1 MRDEDLPHELA
12 VSPHVSRLPMAM
24 RNLLRRPG
32 RSIMT
37 GAAVAISMALLVSMF
52 SVSEGIKDSAEA
64 PLLESREDLVVA
76 PDQGM
81 IEMSHAMAAD
91 LTSWGEVDFATP
103 ALYHDLRTL
112 LPPKEPGDPGRLK
125 TVEAFG
131 IIPDEFW
138 DLMGQEERKRFDQD
152 QWFEH
157 GNDPHFGTG
166 EYDGPFTG
174 EILLSKNLQKEG
186 IEVGHTLP
194 AYGTNSRTFD
204 LTVVGFFDHEF
215 SGVGYIGDLSFA
227 IMHISELQN
236 MTGLAF
242 EEDAQGRRVVDL
254 TDGVSVALT
263 KEAVKDGQEEEVA
276 DRIRETWP
284 EHEDDVFTKTD
295 QLELIRQETVLAE
308 IFYLAVG
315 SVSMFIGMLFVAT
328 IMIVSVIERT
338 REIGMLR
345 AIGISRRTVF
355 TQVLT
360 ESMILVLLG
369 ALIGIA
375 PGYCG
380 AVWAAGRITGI
391 LHRLRGPGPVLDPG
405 GGGAVRHVPRLR
417 GREDEHSEGH
427 HQREMRRKWE
437 IGRRRYR
444 WTWAKEMGAR
454 PSGCTT

>member
-1 MRDEDLPHELA
+1 MTVREEDRPHGLA
-12 VSPHVSRLPMAM
+12 VSAPVSRLPVAV

-37 GAAVAISMALLVSMF
+37 VAAVAISMALLVSMF
-52 SVSEGIKDSAEA
+52 SVSEGIKASAEA

-81 IEMSHAMAAD
+81 IEGAHDMAGD
-91 LTSWGEVDFATP
+91 LTAWEEVDFATP
-103 ALYHDLRTL
+103 VLYHDMRIG
-112 LPPKEPGDPGRLK
+112 LPPKEPGDPVRPK

-131 IIPDEFW
+131 VIPDDFW
-138 DLMGQEERKRFDQD
+138 DLMGEDERDRFDPD

-157 GNDPHFGTG
+157 GDDPHFGTG

-174 EILLSKNLQKEG
+174 EILLSKNLKKEG
-186 IEVGHTLP
+186 IDVGHRLP
-194 AYGTNSRTFD
+194 AYGTNARFFN

-215 SGVGYIGDLSFA
+215 SGVGVIGDLSFA
-227 IMHISELQN
+227 ILHLSELQN

-254 TDGVSVALT
+254 ADGISVALT
-263 KEAVKDGQEEEVA
+263 RDAVKEGLEDEVA
-276 DRIRETWP
+276 DRIRDTWP
-284 EHEDDVFTKTD
+284 EHEDDVYTKTD
-295 QLELIRQETVLAE
+295 QLELIRQESVLAE

-355 TQVLT
+355 NQVLT
-360 ESMILVLLG
+360 ESMVLVLLG

-375 PGYCG
+375 PGYFG
-380 AVWAAGRITGI
+380 AVWAAERISEDVGVDIALGFSTGFIAQALFWI
-391 LHRLRGPGPVLDPG
+391 LMV
-405 GGGAVRHVPRLR
+405 GAVFAMYPAYVAVRMNIVQAIT
-417 GREDEHSEGH
+417 S
-427 HQREMRRKWE
+427 
-437 IGRRRYR
+437 
-444 WTWAKEMGAR
+444 AR
-454 PSGCTT
+454 

>member
-1 MRDEDLPHELA
+1 VTVVLEDGRPHELA
-12 VSPHVSRLPMAM
+12 VSAPVSRLPVAL

-37 GAAVAISMALLVSMF
+37 GAAVAISMALLISMT
-52 SVSEGIKDSAEA
+52 SVSEGIKDSAES
-64 PLLESREDLVVA
+64 PLLDSREDLVVA
-76 PDQGM
+76 PDQGL
-81 IEMSHAMAAD
+81 IEGAHGMAAELD
-91 LTSWGEVDFATP
+91 VWEEVDFATP
-103 ALYHDLRTL
+103 ALYHDVRVF
-112 LPPKEPGDPGRLK
+112 LPPKEPGEPERPK

-131 IIPDEFW
+131 VVPDDFW
-138 DLMGQEERKRFDQD
+138 DLMGEEERKRFDED

-157 GNDPHFGTG
+157 GGDPHFGTG

-174 EILLSKNLQKEG
+174 EILLSKNLQKEN
-186 IEVGHTLP
+186 IEVGSTLP
-194 AYGTNSRTFD
+194 ALGTNARTFD

-227 IMHISELQN
+227 ILHLSELQN

-254 TDGVSVALT
+254 ADGVSVALT
-263 KEAVKDGQEEEVA
+263 REAVRGGEEEAVA

-284 EHEDDVFTKTD
+284 EHEDDVYTKSE

-345 AIGISRRTVF
+345 AIGLSRRTIFV
-355 TQVLT
+355 QVLT
-360 ESMILVLLG
+360 ESMILVLVG

-375 PGYCG
+375 PGYLG
-380 AVWAAGRITGI
+380 AVWAAERISEDVGVDISLGFSTVFVFQALLWTLLVGA
-391 LHRLRGPGPVLDPG
+391 LFAMYPARV
-405 GGGAVRHVPRLR
+405 AVRMNIV
-417 GREDEHSEGH
+417 SA
-427 HQREMRRKWE
+427 
-437 IGRRRYR
+437 I
-444 WTWAKEMGAR
+444 TSAR
-454 PSGCTT
+454 

>member
-1 MRDEDLPHELA
+1 MEDELTPHDLA
-12 VSPHVSRLPMAM
+12 TSASMSRLPVAM

-52 SVSEGIKDSAEA
+52 SVSEGIKASAER
-64 PLLESREDLVVA
+64 PLLESREDLA
-76 PDQGM
+76 ITPDQGM
-81 IEMSHAMAAD
+81 IEMSHGMAAD
-91 LTSWGEVDFATP
+91 LTAWGEVDFATP
-103 ALYHDLRTL
+103 VLYHDLRVV
-112 LPPKEPGDPGRLK
+112 LPPKEPGDSSRPK

-131 IIPDEFW
+131 IIPDDFW
-138 DLMGQEERKRFDQD
+138 ELMGDEERKRFDRPD
-152 QWFEH
+152 QWFNQ
-157 GNDPHFGTG
+157 GGDPHFGG
-166 EYDGPFTG
+166 GGYDGTFTG
-174 EILLSKNLQKEG
+174 EILLSKNLERER

-194 AYGTNSRTFD
+194 AFGTNERTFN

-227 IMHISELQN
+227 IIHLSELQN
-236 MTGLAF
+236 MTGLAI

-254 TDGVSVALT
+254 ADGISVALT
-263 KEAVKDGQEEEVA
+263 KQAVKAGHENKVA

-284 EHEDDVFTKTD
+284 EHEDDVYTKAD

-345 AIGISRRTVF
+345 AIGISRRTIF
-355 TQVLT
+355 IQVLT
-360 ESMILVLLG
+360 ESMILVLVG

-375 PGYCG
+375 PGYYG
-380 AVWAAGRITGI
+380 AVWAADRISEDVGVEIALGFSPGFVLQALFWI
-391 LHRLRGPGPVLDPG
+391 LVV
-405 GGGAVRHVPRLR
+405 GAVFAMYP
-417 GREDEHSEGH
+417 
-427 HQREMRRKWE
+427 
-437 IGRRRYR
+437 
-444 WTWAKEMGAR
+444 AR
-454 PSGCTT
+454 VAVRMNIVRAITSAR

>member
-1 MRDEDLPHELA
+1 MVRDEDRPHDLA
-12 VSPHVSRLPMAM
+12 VNAHVSRFPVAI

-37 GAAVAISMALLVSMF
+37 GTAVAISMALLVSMF

-81 IEMSHAMAAD
+81 IENSHAMSDD
-91 LTSWGEVDFATP
+91 LTSWEEVDFATP
-103 ALYHDLRTL
+103 ALYHDLRTV
-112 LPPKEPGDPGRLK
+112 LPPKEPGDPQRPK

-131 IIPDEFW
+131 IIPEDFW
-138 DLMGQEERKRFDQD
+138 KLMGSEERKRFDPD
-152 QWFEH
+152 QWFGH
-157 GNDPHFGTG
+157 GDDPHFGTG

-174 EILLSKNLQKEG
+174 EILLSKNLAKEG
-186 IEVGHTLP
+186 IDVGHRLP
-194 AYGTNSRTFD
+194 AYGTNSRTFN

-215 SGVGYIGDLSFA
+215 SGVGVIGDLSFA
-227 IMHISELQN
+227 ILHLAELQN

-242 EEDAQGRRVVDL
+242 EEDAQGQRVVDL
-254 TDGVSVALT
+254 ADGVSVALT
-263 KEAVKDGQEEEVA
+263 KEAVKGGLEDEVA

-284 EHEDDVFTKTD
+284 AHEDDVYTKAD

-369 ALIGIA
+369 GLIGIA
-375 PGYCG
+375 PGYLG
-380 AVWAAGRITGI
+380 AVWAAERISEDVGVEIALGFSTMFVAQALFWI
-391 LHRLRGPGPVLDPG
+391 LAVGALFAMYPAYV
-405 GGGAVRHVPRLR
+405 AVRMNIVRAIT
-417 GREDEHSEGH
+417 S
-427 HQREMRRKWE
+427 
-437 IGRRRYR
+437 
-444 WTWAKEMGAR
+444 AR
-454 PSGCTT
+454 

>member
-1 MRDEDLPHELA
+1 MREDDRPHELA
-12 VSPHVSRLPMAM
+12 VSTPVSRLPVAM

-37 GAAVAISMALLVSMF
+37 GAAVAISMALLISMT

-64 PLLESREDLVVA
+64 PLLESREDLVIA

-81 IEMSHAMAAD
+81 IEGAHGMAAE
-91 LTSWGEVDFATP
+91 LGSWEEVDFATP
-103 ALYHDLRTL
+103 ALYHDVRVF
-112 LPPKEPGDPGRLK
+112 LPPKEPGEPERPK

-131 IIPDEFW
+131 VVPDDFW
-138 DLMGQEERKRFDQD
+138 ELMGDEERKRFDPD

-157 GNDPHFGTG
+157 GDDPHFGTG

-174 EILLSKNLQKEG
+174 EIMLSKNLRKEN
-186 IEVGHTLP
+186 IEVGHRLP
-194 AYGTNSRTFD
+194 ALGTNARTFN

-227 IMHISELQN
+227 ILHLAELQN

-254 TDGVSVALT
+254 ADGVSVAMT
-263 KEAVKDGQEEEVA
+263 DEAVRKGMEEKVA

-284 EHEDDVFTKTD
+284 EHEDDVYTKTD

-328 IMIVSVIERT
+328 IMIVSVMERT

-345 AIGISRRTVF
+345 AIGLSRRTIF
-355 TQVLT
+355 LQVLT
-360 ESMILVLLG
+360 ESMILVLVG
-369 ALIGIA
+369 ALIGIM
-375 PGYCG
+375 PGYLG
-380 AVWAAGRITGI
+380 AVWAAGQISEDVGVDISLGFSTTFVAQA
-391 LHRLRGPGPVLDPG
+391 LFWTLLV
-405 GGGAVRHVPRLR
+405 GAVFAMYP
-417 GREDEHSEGH
+417 
-427 HQREMRRKWE
+427 
-437 IGRRRYR
+437 
-444 WTWAKEMGAR
+444 AR
-454 PSGCTT
+454 VAVRMNIVRAITSAR

>member
-1 MRDEDLPHELA
+1 MRHEDRPHDLA
-12 VSPHVSRLPMAM
+12 VNASVSRLPVAM

-52 SVSEGIKDSAEA
+52 SVSEGIKHSAEA

-81 IEMSHAMAAD
+81 IEDVHAMSDD
-91 LTSWGEVDFATP
+91 LTSWEEVDFATP
-103 ALYHDLRTL
+103 ALYHDLRTV
-112 LPPKEPGDPGRLK
+112 LPPKEEPGDPPRPK
-125 TVEAFG
+125 TVEAIG
-131 IIPDEFW
+131 IIPDDFW
-138 DLMGQEERKRFDQD
+138 KLMGKEERKRFDPD

-157 GNDPHFGTG
+157 GDDPHFGTG

-174 EILLSKNLQKEG
+174 EILLSKNLAKEG
-186 IEVGHTLP
+186 IDVGHRLP
-194 AYGTNSRTFD
+194 AYGTNSRTFN

-215 SGVGYIGDLSFA
+215 SGVGVIGDLSFA
-227 IMHISELQN
+227 ILHLSELQN

-254 TDGVSVALT
+254 ADGVSVALT
-263 KEAVKDGQEEEVA
+263 KKAIKDGLEDEVA

-284 EHEDDVFTKTD
+284 DHEDDVYTKAD

-369 ALIGIA
+369 ALVGIA
-375 PGYCG
+375 PGYYG
-380 AVWAAGRITGI
+380 AVWAADRISEDVGVEIDLGFSASFVVQALLWI
-391 LHRLRGPGPVLDPG
+391 LVVGALFAMYPAYV
-405 GGGAVRHVPRLR
+405 AVRMNIVRAIT
-417 GREDEHSEGH
+417 S
-427 HQREMRRKWE
+427 
-437 IGRRRYR
+437 
-444 WTWAKEMGAR
+444 AR
-454 PSGCTT
+454 

>member
-1 MRDEDLPHELA
+1 MVIEEERPHGLA
-12 VSPHVSRLPMAM
+12 VSAPVSRLPVAF
-24 RNLLRRPG
+24 RNLLRRPT

-52 SVSEGIKDSAEA
+52 SVSEGIKESAEA

-81 IEMSHAMAAD
+81 IEGAHGMAGD
-91 LTSWGEVDFATP
+91 LATWSEVDFATP
-103 ALYHDLRTL
+103 VLYHDMRVM
-112 LPPKEPGDPGRLK
+112 LPPKEEGDPERPK

-131 IIPDEFW
+131 IVPEDFW

-152 QWFEH
+152 QWFEQ
-157 GNDPHFGTG
+157 GGDPHFGTG

-174 EILLSKNLQKEG
+174 EVMLSKNLKKEG
-186 IEVGHTLP
+186 IDVGHNLP
-194 AYGTNSRTFD
+194 ALGTNARTFN

-227 IMHISELQN
+227 ILHLSELQN

-242 EEDAQGRRVVDL
+242 EEDGQGRRLVDL
-254 TDGVSVALT
+254 ADGISIALT
-263 KEAVKDGQEEEVA
+263 REAVRDGLEDRVA
-276 DRIRETWP
+276 KRIRETWP
-284 EHEDDVFTKTD
+284 DHEDDVYTKAD
-295 QLELIRQETVLAE
+295 QLELIRQESMLAE
-308 IFYLAVG
+308 VFYLAVG

-369 ALIGIA
+369 ALVGIA
-375 PGYCG
+375 PGYYG
-380 AVWAAGRITGI
+380 AVWAAGQISEDVGVDIALGFSSGFVVQALFWI
-391 LHRLRGPGPVLDPG
+391 LVVGLLFAMYPAYV
-405 GGGAVRHVPRLR
+405 AVRMNIVRAIT
-417 GREDEHSEGH
+417 S
-427 HQREMRRKWE
+427 
-437 IGRRRYR
+437 
-444 WTWAKEMGAR
+444 AR
-454 PSGCTT
+454 